1 MITIEGLKALGVD
14 VETGLARCLDK
25 EEFYLKLIDMGIK
38 DSHFEQ
44 LGKALENKDYT
55 EAFEQSHALKGVT
68 GNLALGELYDLFCQL
83 TELLRNKTETDY
95 APLYN
100 QIIEMRNKIKDM

>member
-25 EEFYLKLIDMGIK
+25 EEFYLKLIDMGIN
-38 DSHFEQ
+38 DSHFE
-44 LGKALENKDYT
+44 
-55 EAFEQSHALKGVT
+55 
-68 GNLALGELYDLFCQL
+68 QL